1 MKKISIEEQKNYI
14 TVLEKSFLFTDAAE
28 VISEFVIN
36 DKRFQWESYQKGEI
50 IYDYDNYRNSLALIL
65 KGRVSVMK
73 NSRGRVLINT
83 LRDGEAFGGSVL
95 FGRNEKFIATVRAES
110 DCVLLF
116 ISKELME
123 EIIKMSPQAN
133 MNFIGHLSESLIF
146 LNKRLD
152 IFTAGGAEARTAEYL
167 MKNCHRDSDGRLI
180 ADGMSMTALA
190 EYLDV
195 GRASLYR
202 ILSDFEK
209 RGIIRHEGRK
219 IYIIKDIKKEI

>member
-1 MKKISIEEQKNYI
+1 MKKISKEEQKNYI
-14 TVLEKSFLFTDAAE
+14 PVLEKSFLFKNTSGL
-28 VISEFVIN
+28 ISEFVMV
-36 DKRFQWESYQKGEI
+36 DGRFQWESYTKGEI
-50 IYDYDNYRNSLALIL
+50 IYDYNNYRNSLAVIL

-83 LRDGEAFGGSVL
+83 LKAGEAFGGSVL
-95 FGRNEKFIATVRAES
+95 FSRNESFIATVKAEGQ
-110 DCVLLF
+110 CVLLF

-123 EIIKMSPQAN
+123 EIMRMSPQVN
-133 MNFIGHLSESLIF
+133 MNFIEHLSESLIF

-167 MKNCHRDSDGRLI
+167 RKNSHRDPNGRLI

-202 ILSDFEK
+202 ILSDFEE